1 MAGARCKAKLAR
13 LLDNRRATG
22 QKRGRVSEPTK
33 PKKRTR
39 KKKNEAQLE
48 FPAEAG
54 GAGRF
59 DAVAA
64 DAGDLDGPMEEQAS
78 PEEIAAALAEYR
90 AHQKLVG
97 YWNAIVGLWFVPFAW
112 IFTHAF
118 FETLSR
124 AMSEKSLP
132 FWMRHEFL
140 MFGLGSAIW
149 FLWLGF
155 CLITWHRP
163 RPVYLYVLGHELT
176 HAALAKLFLGRVN
189 RFKATSDGGYIE
201 TDRYNFLIALGP
213 YLWPFYSVPV
223 LAMWALSLFF
233 PWMLHYREWFLV
245 GLGFTWMFH
254 LTFTVWM
261 LPKGQT
267 DFKGPGLV
275 FSFTIIYLVNIV
287 LLTGALVSL
296 APEVSWGAYFRQLMK
311 SGIHFYDAAID
322 LMLYLWSAFIG
333 LFKGGV

>member
-1 MAGARCKAKLAR
+1 MAGAWCKAKLAR
-13 LLDNRRATG
+13 LLDIRRRIPPRCAS
-22 QKRGRVSEPTK
+22 VSQSTK
-33 PKKRTR
+33 PRKSS
-39 KKKNEAQLE
+39 KKKKAVQLE

-54 GAGRF
+54 GAAHF
-59 DAVAA
+59 DSVMA
-64 DAGDLDGPMEEQAS
+64 DASEAVEEVDAEEQMT
-78 PEEIAAALAEYR
+78 PEEMLVARAEWR

-97 YWNAIVGLWFVPFAW
+97 YWNAIVGMWFIPFAW

-118 FETLSR
+118 FQTLSH
-124 AMSEKSLP
+124 AMAQKSLP
-132 FWMRHEFL
+132 FWMSHEFV
-140 MFGLGSAIW
+140 MFGLGAALW

-155 CLITWHRP
+155 CLLTWQRP
-163 RPVYLYVLGHELT
+163 RPVYAYVLGHELT
-176 HAALAKLFLGRVN
+176 HAALAKMFMGRVA

-223 LAMWALSLFF
+223 LALWALSLFF
-233 PWMLHYREWFLV
+233 PWMVHHREWFLV

-287 LLTGALVSL
+287 LLTGALVAL
-296 APEVSWGAYFRQLMK
+296 APSLSWRGYFGQLMK
-311 SGIHFYDAAID
+311 SGIHFYDSAID
-322 LMLYLWSAFIG
+322 LMLYAWS
-333 LFKGGV
+333 GVVRVFS